1 MCDTA
6 ALAKGL
12 NGAGRV
18 LPSQAYYLTGRKTVT
33 NSCRNPICLMAISA
47 ALILPSTAYAYVDP
61 GSGSVIVTTVLGVF
75 AAIGYTLR
83 KYFYKIRRALFGSA
97 ADADE
102 QDSDETRDS

>member
-1 MCDTA
+1 MCDR

-12 NGAGRV
+12 NGVGRA
-18 LPSQAYYLTGRKTVT
+18 LPSRAYYLTGRKTVT

-47 ALILPSTAYAYVDP
+47 SLILPSTAYAYVDP

-97 ADADE
+97 VDADE

>member
-12 NGAGRV
+12 NGVGRV

-33 NSCRNPICLMAISA
+33 NSCRNPICLMAILA